1 MQQTLTG
8 TAQSPGPSAGAEG
21 FGGSALAPA
30 GAFGGYER
38 QVARKVAIRWLTS
51 GEWVKREGKEPS
63 FVRTAVGEDVA
74 RCRVLAT
81 VVQTYVSEDGQF
93 ASVTLDDGT
102 DTIRAKAFKEI
113 QLLKA
118 LAVGDRV
125 DVVGKLREYNGEVY
139 ILPEAIAKIAD
150 PNAELLRRLELL
162 QKGPA
167 APAGAAEALGGPA
180 VDAARAKVLEA
191 LAKGALSYAELIA
204 AVGDEAIAEK
214 AITALLEEGVCYEPT
229 PGKIR
234 KI

>member
-1 MQQTLTG
+1 MSQQTL
-8 TAQSPGPSAGAEG
+8 APKLAGPESSAP
-21 FGGSALAPA
+21 APA
-30 GAFGGYER
+30 GASAFGGYER
-38 QVARKVAIRWLTS
+38 QVARKVALRWLTQ
-51 GEWVKREGKEPS
+51 GEWVKKEGKEPS

-102 DTIRAKAFKEI
+102 DTMRAKAFKEI
-113 QLLKA
+113 ALLKA

-125 DVVGKLREYNGEVY
+125 DVTGKLREYNGEVY
-139 ILPEAIAKIAD
+139 ILPEAIAKVAD

-167 APAGAAEALGGPA
+167 APAESPGGPA

-191 LAKGALSYAELIA
+191 LAKGALSYAELVA
-204 AVGDEAIAEK
+204 AVGDEGAAEK

>member
-118 LAVGDRV
+118 LAEDKKHGFKKACQELDALLKQVSKKAFMKGITA
-125 DVVGKLREYNGEVY
+125 GE
-139 ILPEAIAKIAD
+139 E
-150 PNAELLRRLELL
+150 AELLRRISEI
-162 QKGPA
+162 QG
-167 APAGAAEALGGPA
+167 
-180 VDAARAKVLEA
+180 
-191 LAKGALSYAELIA
+191 
-204 AVGDEAIAEK
+204 AVG
-214 AITALLEEGVCYEPT
+214 C
-229 PGKIR
+229 
-234 KI
+234 